1 MSDQGRERAGVSD
14 MGDEVPGGGF
24 PFLDHIGLVVREHG
38 PDGSV
43 CALTIAPMHM
53 NSTGRV
59 HGAVLF
65 ALADTGMGAALTP
78 TLARDQACATVELKI
93 NYFKPV
99 RAGELTCS
107 TQVVNRGRTLA
118 NMESSIYLNQ
128 VLVARANGTFAI
140 FARSA

>member
-1 MSDQGRERAGVSD
+1 MRSAGASGTGASN
-14 MGDEVPGGGF
+14 MGDAVPGGGF
-24 PFLDHIGLVVREHG
+24 PFLDHIGLVVREYG
-38 PDGSV
+38 PGDSV

-65 ALADTGMGAALTP
+65 ALADTGMGAALAP

-99 RAGELTCS
+99 RAGELACT

-118 NMESSIYLNQ
+118 NMESSIYLDQ

-140 FARSA
+140 FARTA